1 MTIGELIDQLEGI
14 LDSNQADEDDNIEI
28 ALTQGRGDLAYN
40 VSEIIIGTNEEIYLV
55 TDTNTGYANI

>member
-28 ALTQGRGDLAYN
+28 ALTQGL
-40 VSEIIIGTNEEIYLV
+40 SLIHI
-55 TDTNTGYANI
+55 